1 MSVKT
6 YDRRCYEL
14 AKHFLQH
21 EPCAADPV
29 LFAKHCEAMAREFQQ
44 VNENWHFD
52 NDAERAT

>member
-1 MSVKT
+1 MT

-44 VNENWHFD
+44 VNEDWHFD
-52 NDAERAT
+52 NDAERAA